1 MDQKLSIL
9 CIGTGAIGTYIGGSL
24 ALHGHHVTFIDQP
37 EVIASLHSSGLS
49 VEITGQNF
57 TVENPDLSSSL
68 GTVLEKNVYDLC
80 LFALKSYDTDS
91 AISMML
97 PFRDKIPSI
106 LCLQNG
112 VDNEPKLT
120 KQFGEN
126 RVIPGTVTSAVGKKG
141 NGSIVLE
148 KLRGVGIASGHS
160 LSPVLV
166 DAMNKA
172 GLSAKIYP
180 NAASMKWSKML
191 TNLLANASSA
201 ILDMTPSQIL
211 ADPALFR
218 LEVTQLR
225 EALNVMKKQN
235 ILVTDL
241 PGTPVRLLAFAVK
254 SLPFSISKIALA
266 RAVGRGRGAKM
277 PSFHIDL
284 YSNRGRS
291 EVGYLNGAVVRSGE
305 KYGIPTPINGVLCQV
320 LQDLTDKK
328 IPISSF
334 KHQPGKLLELSKLP

>member
-180 NAASMKWSKML
+180 NAAQS
-191 TNLLANASSA
+191 
-201 ILDMTPSQIL
+201 IL
-211 ADPALFR
+211 AL
-218 LEVTQLR
+218 
-225 EALNVMKKQN
+225 
-235 ILVTDL
+235 
-241 PGTPVRLLAFAVK
+241 
-254 SLPFSISKIALA
+254 
-266 RAVGRGRGAKM
+266 
-277 PSFHIDL
+277 
-284 YSNRGRS
+284 
-291 EVGYLNGAVVRSGE
+291 
-305 KYGIPTPINGVLCQV
+305 KY
-320 LQDLTDKK
+320 
-328 IPISSF
+328 
-334 KHQPGKLLELSKLP
+334 